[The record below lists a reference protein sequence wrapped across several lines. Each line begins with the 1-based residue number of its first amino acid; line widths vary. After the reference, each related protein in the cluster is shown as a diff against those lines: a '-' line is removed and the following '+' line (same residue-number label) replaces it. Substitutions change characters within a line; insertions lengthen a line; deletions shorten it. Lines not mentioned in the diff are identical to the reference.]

1 MSIGEELQEHAAH
14 AQAPFDKRVAATMA
28 GLAAALAIVTVM
40 GHMATTEEIVHQQR
54 ASDQWA
60 FFQAKSIRRYESEI
74 ARDVLASVQGAAKAE
89 VYAKNAERYEKE
101 TEEIQKQAKELET
114 ESRLK
119 GKEAVRLEFGEV
131 FLEVAIVLASLAILT
146 KKESFWFAA
155 VGSGG
160 LGLAIAAS
168 TFLIH

>member
-1 MSIGEELQEHAAH
+1 MSIEEELHEHATH
-14 AQAPFDKRVAATMA
+14 AQNPFDKRVAATMA

-54 ASDQWA
+54 ASDQWS

-74 ARDVLASVQGAAKAE
+74 ARDVLSTVQGAEKAE
-89 VYAKNAERYEKE
+89 VYAKNAERYAKE
-101 TEEIQKQAKELET
+101 TEEIQKQAKELEA
-114 ESRLK
+114 ESKHK
-119 GKEAVRLEFGEV
+119 GQEAIRLEFGEV

-146 KKESFWFAA
+146 KREPFWFAA
-155 VGSGG
+155 LASGG

-168 TFLIH
+168 TYFIH